1 MQLPK
6 NLPSPIGLSREEI
19 LDILFREEYG
29 YPPPR
34 PTEVCAEEIE
44 HIHGFHA
51 GKASFTRLAITVKG
65 SFGTFTFPITYTK
78 LLKAQA
84 PVPAFIHLNFR
95 PDIPD
100 RYQPTEEI
108 LDHGFNIL
116 TICYNDVTVDDPYGT
131 QGDFTNGLAGV
142 LYPDGTRKKT
152 DAGKLMLWAWAAS
165 AVLDYAHTLP
175 ELDHEHISVIGHSR
189 LGKTALLAGA
199 IDPRF
204 FCAISNDSGAGG
216 AAIARD
222 KEGET
227 VKDLCAH
234 FPFWF
239 CKKYAEYADR
249 EEALP
254 FDQHYLLAA
263 NAPHLAYVA
272 SAVEDTWASPKNEYL
287 SCVAA
292 SAYFTSVG
300 KAPFVHPD
308 RLPKVGEFFHDGDIG
323 YHLRDGAHTHSRTDW
338 NLCIAY
344 IKKHMA

>member
-6 NLPSPIGLSREEI
+6 NLPSPVGLSREEI
-19 LDILFREEYG
+19 LDVLFCEEYG

-175 ELDHEHISVIGHSR
+175 ELDHEHISVVGHSR

-308 RLPKVGEFFHDGDIG
+308 RLPEVGEFFHDGDVG
-323 YHLRDGAHTHSRTDW
+323 YHLRDGAHTLSRTDW